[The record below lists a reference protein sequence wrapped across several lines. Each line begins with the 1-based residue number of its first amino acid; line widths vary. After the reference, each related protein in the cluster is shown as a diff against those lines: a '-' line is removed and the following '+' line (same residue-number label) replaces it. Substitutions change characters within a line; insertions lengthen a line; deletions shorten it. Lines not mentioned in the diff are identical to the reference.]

1 VRIYVATTA
10 HGMGHITRMVPV
22 LGALRELA
30 PEVEIILSSPVT
42 VAWLQSQ
49 LGFAPV
55 GIQRPYEI
63 GVAQHNCFETD
74 IDGTLVGYRAYAQQH
89 DEQLDAERSFLR
101 ENQLSGVVVDVPS
114 LPVAAA
120 ADLGLPVV
128 AVSNFTWDWI
138 VEEMFGD
145 LARSEVEILR
155 QDYSKGGLHLQLPF
169 TPGASPFPQVEPAP
183 LLARR
188 AKLTRSEVYERLGL
202 EKGGRPLVVVSPGGW
217 AATDWPA
224 IEIEA
229 GAAHQYVLVGDLPIS
244 AAQARHLPQDL
255 PDGMTMVDLIHAADV
270 VIAKPGYGI
279 AAECLQHRT
288 PLVAIERRGLP
299 ESPYLLAEFA
309 AAGQLSRLTLNDF
322 FAGRWAAAIEAA
334 LTGNASWPDLP
345 DRPDLLIARRILQIF
360 SR

>member
-1 VRIYVATTA
+1 MRIYVATTA

-22 LGALRELA
+22 LSALKELA
-30 PEVEIILSSPVT
+30 PEVEIILSSPMP

-74 IDGTLVGYRAYAQQH
+74 IDGTLAGYRTYSQQH
-89 DEQLDAERSFLR
+89 DEHLEAERSFLR
-101 ENQLSGVVVDVPS
+101 ENHLRGVVVDVPS

-145 LARSEVEILR
+145 LARSEVDVLR
-155 QDYSKGGLHLQLPF
+155 QDYTKGGLHLQLPF
-169 TPGASPFPQVEPAP
+169 TPDASPFPRVEPAP

-188 AKLTRSEVYERLGL
+188 AKLTRREVYERLGL
-202 EKGGRPLVVVSPGGW
+202 ARGGQPLVVVSPGGW

-224 IEIEA
+224 IEIESDTA
-229 GAAHQYVLVGDLPIS
+229 YQYVLVGDLPIR
-244 AAQARHLPQDL
+244 AARARHLPQDL
-255 PDGMTMVDLIHAADV
+255 PEGMTMVDLIHAADA

-279 AAECLQHRT
+279 AAECLQHHT

-299 ESPYLLAEFA
+299 ESPYLLDEFA
-309 AAGQLSRLTLNDF
+309 AAGQLSRMTLTDF
-322 FAGRWAAAIEAA
+322 FAGHWAAAIEAA
-334 LTGNASWPDLP
+334 LTGAASWPELP
-345 DRPDLLIARRILQIF
+345 ERPDLVIASRILQEF